1 MELLHMEIPMSA
13 IAFSLPDALVA
24 REPPERRGL
33 PRDRVRLLVLD
44 RATGVR
50 HHARFD
56 ALGHFLRPGDLLVVN
71 ASRTLPAVL
80 DARPAGG
87 GPPAEVRLAGRRP
100 DGAWRALVTAPD
112 GREFAFPLH
121 PGLRLRFG
129 PGLSGTLGPRDPR
142 VPRLWAVRFDRS
154 GADLLDRLY
163 RLGRPVRYEY
173 VAAPWP
179 LDDYQTVYARAPGSA
194 EMPSA
199 GRAFTWRVL
208 FGLRRQG
215 VGFAS
220 IVLHTGLSSY
230 LDDDLDAR
238 HLVPEEE
245 YHVGPEAAAAVNA
258 ARERG
263 GRVVAVGTTV
273 VRALET
279 AADEDGRVRPGHD
292 VTRLRITAET
302 PLRATDGLLTGLHE
316 PEASHLDLLTA
327 FAPAE
332 VIQGAYGEAVERG
345 YLWHEFGD
353 LNLIL

>member
-1 MELLHMEIPMSA
+1 MSPVT
-13 IAFSLPDALVA
+13 FTLPDALLA

-44 RATGVR
+44 RATGER

-56 ALGHFLRPGDLLVVN
+56 ALGRFLRPGDRLVVN

-100 DGAWRALVTAPD
+100 DGAWRALLTGPD
-112 GREFAFPLH
+112 GRDPPFPPH
-121 PGLRLRFG
+121 PGLRLHFG
-129 PGLSGTLGPRDPR
+129 TGLSGTLGPRDPR
-142 VPRLWAVRFDRS
+142 VPRLWALRLDRS
-154 GADLLDRLY
+154 GADLLDRLH

-173 VAAPWP
+173 AAALWP
-179 LDDYQTVYARAPGSA
+179 LDDYQTVYAREPGSA

-215 VGFAS
+215 VGLTS
-220 IVLHTGLSSY
+220 VVLHTGLSSY

-245 YHVGPEAAAAVNA
+245 YHVSREAAEAINA
-258 ARERG
+258 TRTAG
-263 GRVVAVGTTV
+263 GRIVAVGTTV

-279 AADEDGRVRPGHD
+279 VADAGGRVRPGHG

-302 PLRATDGLLTGLHE
+302 PPRACDGLLTGLHE

-327 FAPAE
+327 FAPAA
-332 VIQGAYGEAVERG
+332 VIQEAYAEAVERG